1 MASRRERIGNI
12 LKGLNPLDPQVREDF
27 GAGFKDDYGIGK
39 EDTTK
44 TYYRQRDLEDA
55 TDEAPK
61 FDMMANTHLGL
72 TRTREALGGK
82 VPGIAPLSREAKQA
96 IDENDMALRGSLAH
110 KVGQFTGSAANDIT
124 QDRSRS
130 IYWLLNA
137 LQATGEVINEKVLAK
152 AAPQLYSST
161 ALQRPTIGPD
171 GKKATRNLDVSRQV
185 DREFAEDKG
194 YMHNVGGKLKPKRGY
209 STKETDA
216 GVELRKRNYSPG
228 MVQALAIPTGIAINS
243 GLGLLTP
250 FGGAEGYKAAIP
262 SEEDPTKTDNVL
274 LEVAAKYIMGRTGN
288 LLPYSDFKE
297 VRPDVSPQEYGQYQ
311 AFKYDNSEDYNP
323 LDGDFSVLMGALK
336 GTTEGIHG
344 PEIQM
349 LGRSL
354 PVTTGVVPYATALA
368 GGAIGARAGRGSGRA
383 AIGGLGGGTAGLV
396 AGQVVGNLL
405 EAERRRRNTAANEI
419 DPENSLVI

>member
-61 FDMMANTHLGL
+61 FDMMTNTHLGL

-82 VPGIAPLSREAKQA
+82 VPGIAPLSPEAKQA
-96 IDENDMALRGSLAH
+96 INENDMALRGSLAH
-110 KVGQFTGSAANDIT
+110 KIGQFTGSAANDIT

-152 AAPQLYSST
+152 AVPELYSST
-161 ALQRPTIGPD
+161 PVKWGKRDLDIKNRKDREYAVSQGMMKEVD
-171 GKKATRNLDVSRQV
+171 GKA
-185 DREFAEDKG
+185 
-194 YMHNVGGKLKPKRGY
+194 KPVRGY

-368 GGAIGARAGRGSGRA
+368 GGAIGARAGRGKGRA

-396 AGQVVGNLL
+396 AGQIVGNLL
-405 EAERRRRNTAANEI
+405 EAERRRRNTVANEI
-419 DPENSLVI
+419 DPENSLVIQIHQK

>member
-12 LKGLNPLDPQVREDF
+12 LKGLNPLDPQVRKDF

-61 FDMMANTHLGL
+61 FDMMTNTHLGL

-82 VPGIAPLSREAKQA
+82 VPGIAPLSPEAKQA
-96 IDENDMALRGSLAH
+96 INENDMALRGSLAH
-110 KVGQFTGSAANDIT
+110 KIGQFTGSAANDIT

-161 ALQRPTIGPD
+161 PVKWGKRDLDIKNRKDREYAVSQGMMKQVD
-171 GKKATRNLDVSRQV
+171 GKA
-185 DREFAEDKG
+185 
-194 YMHNVGGKLKPKRGY
+194 KPVRGY

-274 LEVAAKYIMGRTGN
+274 LEVAAKYIMGRTGS

-368 GGAIGARAGRGSGRA
+368 GGAIGARAGRGRGRA

-405 EAERRRRNTAANEI
+405 EAERRRRNTVANEI